1 MGEYLVSKEAFSTPL
16 LHRFKNDFNPP
27 PLLVDHQQLLQLPLR
42 QLLLQ
47 LPVLATPPR
56 RLVVE
61 VSHPAELLSGSL
73 RLAQVGGGTLHR
85 RVRCDRPAC

>member
-1 MGEYLVSKEAFSTPL
+1 MEKTYPQKKGPEEAPPN
-16 LHRFKNDFNPP
+16 RDAIGPKN
-27 PLLVDHQQLLQLPLR
+27 V
-42 QLLLQ
+42 Q

-73 RLAQVGGGTLHR
+73 RLAQVGRGTLHR
-85 RVRCDRPAC
+85 RVRCDRPTC